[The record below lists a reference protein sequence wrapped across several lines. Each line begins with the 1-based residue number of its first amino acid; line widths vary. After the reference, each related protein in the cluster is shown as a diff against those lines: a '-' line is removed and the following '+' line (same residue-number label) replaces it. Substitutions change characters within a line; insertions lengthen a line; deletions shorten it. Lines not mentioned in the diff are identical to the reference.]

1 MTPPP
6 RETYADEFRRAA
18 TDMLTGEKI
27 PVAGLARRPG
37 VDAELVRRRKKR
49 FAPATATPAAN
60 PAPPGA
66 AEELKRLREENR
78 QLRMERE
85 ILKKAAAF
93 FAKEHSRSSRSFGP
107 SGGLFRS
114 ASCAGCWTRRSVAT
128 TPGAGDPRALATVG
142 ALARLPRCGRFTPK
156 SRGVTAARGCTPGRS
171 PGGIGAA

>member
-18 TDMLTGEKI
+18 TDMLTGEKV

-66 AEELKRLREENR
+66 TEELKRLREENR

-107 SGGLFRS
+107 SG
-114 ASCAGCWTRRSVAT
+114 
-128 TPGAGDPRALATVG
+128 
-142 ALARLPRCGRFTPK
+142 
-156 SRGVTAARGCTPGRS
+156 
-171 PGGIGAA
+171 